1 MVRVPQILLLSA
13 MLAMPLA
20 AQTPADPA
28 CEARGLERDTVTKMT
43 DVLLDMGFVGF
54 EKIEI
59 VDGCFRV
66 AAKNPAGD
74 LVVLTFD
81 SLGELIGLGLG
92 TGGAAPRFAPSRDGV
107 RETD

>member
-1 MVRVPQILLLSA
+1 MVRYPQILLLLVA
-13 MLAMPLA
+13 LAAPVA
-20 AQTPADPA
+20 AQTPAAPA
-28 CEARGLERDTVTKMT
+28 CEARGLERDTVTRMT

-54 EKIEI
+54 EKIDI

-66 AAKNPAGD
+66 AAKSQAGD

-81 SLGELIGLGLG
+81 SSGELIGLGLG

>member
-1 MVRVPQILLLSA
+1 MVRLPQILLVA
-13 MLAMPLA
+13 ATLATPLA
-20 AQTPADPA
+20 AQAPPAPA
-28 CEARGLERDTVTKMT
+28 CDARGLERETVTKMT

-81 SLGELIGLGLG
+81 SFGELIGLGLG
-92 TGGAAPRFAPSRDGV
+92 TGGASPRFAPSLDGV